1 MCPIE
6 TLGRLACEKWLE
18 IRDIPVY
25 QAYSDFVQRIKDQF
39 RVEVDVFGSQVN
51 YGNYGKRFALLCSD
65 VDLLIKPTDLEV
77 KGEEFISFVKAM
89 PTCNNITK
97 KKKFSNVLE
106 AFMMFNKKTVKVDMV
121 FAELNTTERPFVSE
135 FREACPKLY
144 AALST
149 FVPQTEVVHLGLKNL
164 FEKPVGS
171 VLDFSITAQ
180 TILKDELAHLS
191 EVEIM
196 CGNFIKL
203 LRHNSFRFDSVTV
216 WLLCCGARKGQRK
229 IKIRSKQLSENGGMQ
244 FVRFFLSEVAN
255 LVQIIDND
263 DDKYLHHFFWTQN
276 PKTSA
281 LPIYLLTRTQI
292 NMIKNHIS
300 VCMQTFLTAPTQ
312 EFFKVKTVQDP
323 SFSKRKSEKWV
334 EYDVTDTYAH
344 YTHVEEHNASIFVFL
359 TPFMHKIFRVFG
371 NYDPVK
377 PYQVYYEK
385 KKGGKVPPLIGYE
398 MVCMS
403 RVQAHPKHAGAIT
416 AGLLDTVINMV
427 FAYFRYRI
435 PIANPCPVN
444 PISRQVLLLQFKD
457 MDEKLHYLVPESLR
471 SIAGL

>member
-18 IRDIPVY
+18 SRDNPVY
-25 QAYSDFVQRIKDQF
+25 QACSDFVQRIKDQF

-51 YGNYGKRFALLCSD
+51 YGNYGKRFALLYAD
-65 VDLLIKPTDLEV
+65 LDLLIKSTDLDV
-77 KGEEFISFVKAM
+77 KGEAFISFVKELPM
-89 PTCNNITK
+89 CKSIKRKQN
-97 KKKFSNVLE
+97 FSNVLA
-106 AFMMFNKKTVKVDMV
+106 AFMMFDDKTVKVDMV
-121 FAELNTTERPFVSE
+121 FAESNTTERPFVSE

-144 AALST
+144 ATLST
-149 FVPQTEVVHLGLKNL
+149 FVPQTEVVHLGLKNF
-164 FEKPVGS
+164 FEESMGS

-203 LRHNSFRFDSVTV
+203 LKNDSYRFDSITV

-276 PKTSA
+276 PKTNA

-300 VCMQTFLTAPTQ
+300 VCLQTFLTAPTQ

-344 YTHVEEHNASIFVFL
+344 YTHVEEHNASTFVFL

-403 RVQAHPKHAGAIT
+403 CVKAHPKHAGAIT
-416 AGLLDTVINMV
+416 AGLLDTVINLV
-427 FAYFRYRI
+427 YAYFGHRN
-435 PIANPCPVN
+435 PIANPYQVN

-457 MDEKLHYLVPESLR
+457 MDVKLHYLVPDLLR